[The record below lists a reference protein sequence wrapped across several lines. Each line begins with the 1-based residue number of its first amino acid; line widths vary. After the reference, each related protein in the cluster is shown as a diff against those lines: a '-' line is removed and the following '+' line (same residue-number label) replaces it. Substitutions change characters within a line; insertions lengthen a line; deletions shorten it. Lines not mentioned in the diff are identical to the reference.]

1 MKIAQPYPALTFD
14 NVNRQLAELYR
25 LANKQISIDNI
36 KSLTGLPVLES
47 DITDGTI
54 LARVASDE
62 TIPGDWTHTGKLTV
76 FAGLN
81 VVDANT
87 RLGKDINNNL
97 TLTDIVSGTL
107 TLAELS
113 CPPLVTLSASTQA
126 EGNLSLTGF
135 ENKVLIKWIRITTVS
150 TNWDLTLYKRN
161 TFFAADAF
169 QIVDG
174 RSGNFDIFLDYPY
187 EDENATKKLHI
198 NFTDVVGTA
207 TCDIEVRGYKMR

>member
-14 NVNRQLAELYR
+14 NVNRQLAELYC

-36 KSLTGLPVLES
+36 KSLTGLSVLEA

-62 TIPGDWTHTGKLTV
+62 TISGNWTHTGKLTV
-76 FAGLN
+76 FAELN

-113 CPPLVTLSASTQA
+113 CPPLVTLSALTQA

-135 ENKVLIKWIRITTVS
+135 ENKVLIKWIRITTTS
-150 TNWDLTLYKRN
+150 TSWNLTLYKRN
-161 TFFAADAF
+161 TFLAADAF

-187 EDENATKKLHI
+187 EDEDATKKLHI
-198 NFTDVVGTA
+198 NFTDVVGMA
-207 TCDIEVRGYKMR
+207 TCGIEVRGYKMR